1 LLKKILIANRGE
13 IAVRIIRAC
22 RELDIISVA
31 VYSDV
36 DRKSLHTRLA
46 DESYNLGEPAS
57 SQSYL
62 NKTKI
67 IDLAKKLK
75 VDAIHPGYGFFSENS
90 EFIKL
95 CENEKITFIG
105 PSSKS
110 VAMMGSKTAARHL
123 MEKSG
128 VPIVPG
134 TTKPIDSLNEGIKS
148 SEKIGFPVLLKAS
161 AGGGGKG
168 MRRISSKSE
177 FEDAFEA
184 TKRVALKAFGDDS
197 IYIEKFI
204 ENPKHI
210 EVQIIGDMHGNYAHL
225 FERECSVQRRHQKI
239 IEEAPSS
246 FVDETTRAK
255 ITSAAV
261 NAAKACGYYNAGT
274 IEFLMDA
281 NKDFYFLEMNTR
293 LQVEHPVTELI
304 SGIDLVKEQISIASG
319 SKLSFGQDDL
329 KINGHAMESRIYAE
343 DAGNNFL
350 PSTGMIYEYK
360 PPTGPGV
367 RVDDGFSAGSEI
379 SVYYDPLIA
388 KLVCWSDNRTN
399 TIKRMKRALDEYKI
413 AGITTNISFLKSV
426 YNNNNFINGKF
437 DINFLEKESGAL
449 HKFLEKE
456 NNKVNLENAAAIFTA
471 MVKENS
477 AGRKG
482 NENTNNSKPEN
493 KWIDLMYE

>member
-1 LLKKILIANRGE
+1 MLKKILIANRGE

-22 RELDIISVA
+22 KELNIKSIA
-31 VYSDV
+31 VYSDA
-36 DRKSLHTRLA
+36 DKRSLHTRMA
-46 DESYNLGEPAS
+46 DEAFNIGDPVS

-67 IDLAKKLK
+67 IELAKKLNA
-75 VDAIHPGYGFFSENS
+75 DAIHPGYGFFSENS
-90 EFIKL
+90 GFIKL
-95 CENEKITFIG
+95 CEDEKIIFIG

-110 VAMMGSKTAARHL
+110 VAMMGSKTAAREL
-123 MEKSG
+123 MLKSG

-134 TTKPIDSLNEGIKS
+134 TTKPITSLKEGIKS
-148 SEKIGFPVLLKAS
+148 AEEIGFPVLLKAS

-168 MRRISSKSE
+168 MRNVSSKSE

-184 TKRVALKAFGDDS
+184 AKREALKAFGDDS

-246 FVDETTRAK
+246 FVDSETREK
-255 ITSAAV
+255 ITAAAV

-281 NKDFYFLEMNTR
+281 NKNFYFLEMNTR

-319 SKLSFGQDDL
+319 NKLSFGRNDL

-343 DAGNNFL
+343 DAENNFL
-350 PSTGMIYEYK
+350 PSTGVIYDYK
-360 PPTGPGV
+360 PPMGPGV
-367 RVDDGFSAGSEI
+367 RVDDGFDTGSEI

-388 KLVCWSDNRTN
+388 KLVCWANDRANA
-399 TIKRMKRALDEYKI
+399 IQRMKRALDEYKI
-413 AGITTNISFLKSV
+413 AGVTTNISFLKSV
-426 YNNNNFINGKF
+426 FNNKNFINGKF
-437 DINFLEKESGAL
+437 DINFLEKESGDL
-449 HKFLEKE
+449 HIFLDKE
-456 NNKVNLENAAAIFTA
+456 NNKVNLDNAAAIFTA
-471 MVKENS
+471 MVKENTS
-477 AGRKG
+477 GKRK
-482 NENTNNSKPEN
+482 NENLTNAKPDN